1 MEGGWALG
9 GGAEAAGGG
18 AIVGSEA
25 IFRIGG
31 GLRLFGGGC
40 CGPGILCARIVFRQR
55 LQRWM
60 NGADCALH
68 DRVVFHNQ
76 SEFCATV

>member
-25 IFRIGG
+25 IFRIVTVVLVVGVVV
-31 GLRLFGGGC
+31 LVFYVLECVPSKVATMDEWCRLCLARSC
-40 CGPGILCARIVFRQR
+40 CVS
-55 LQRWM
+55 
-60 NGADCALH
+60 
-68 DRVVFHNQ
+68 V
-76 SEFCATV
+76 